1 MYPSPGEVIFT
12 PIILPVFLISPYI
25 SSGSKWFIKLPSIT
39 SPAAPT
45 PFPPPKNSIFG
56 EPHANGL
63 LVLQFPIPWL
73 PESLTLEPK
82 IPHSPTFSSK
92 ELRPLLTP
100 PKSPSFFACKDAGSQ
115 RPKGRASER
124 QQQPTQKRGSASLSP
139 REQQKKARAE
149 RLAGKSG
156 GKSKEQL
163 KKAADKL
170 LAKKKKS
177 VHPDY
182 KPQKAS
188 GYTAHERRKIR
199 RAGQRLVKDIQKG
212 KEKPI
217 SNYNPGV

>member
-1 MYPSPGEVIFT
+1 MKSFQQ
-12 PIILPVFLISPYI
+12 
-25 SSGSKWFIKLPSIT
+25 FIAEADLKDKEGIGHGTGTTHRGGDKIGRDRKKTAPEKKRTKAIGGGKT
-39 SPAAPT
+39 APA
-45 PFPPPKNSIFG
+45 KDYK
-56 EPHANGL
+56 
-63 LVLQFPIPWL
+63 Q
-73 PESLTLEPK
+73 
-82 IPHSPTFSSK
+82 
-92 ELRPLLTP
+92 R
-100 PKSPSFFACKDAGSQ
+100 KDAGSQ

-156 GKSKEQL
+156 GKSKEEL

-170 LAKKKKS
+170 LAKKNKS

-199 RAGQRLVKDIQKG
+199 RAGQRLVKDIQQG

-217 SNYNPGV
+217 SHYNFKL